1 MILSLEELLRE
12 EKPVEVKADPH
23 SLTLNFSKHVDQK
36 AEDLITFNKIFLE
49 NNLYKESYHPENEE
63 HLQDLNFVKNLLK
76 TTDED
81 DTRNVVES
89 LLENKSDF
97 VEEKAK
103 VAYEVF
109 KKYLSNTHYYNVVMD
124 NLSNYKLLILRKL
137 DDTKN
142 ELYQRLLDEVEA
154 LFKNVES
161 VWDWFLNHVTIN
173 MGDVNIKL
181 CDYLQDKE
189 DTVSN
194 ELQMSLR
201 KVKELKAKMENNNL
215 SNESLDVYQDYIRML
230 NKRHRLNIQGNYKD
244 PFGTLEYNKKVTS
257 NLVNDCIGLIKT
269 KQRLV

>member
-1 MILSLEELLRE
+1 
-12 EKPVEVKADPH
+12 
-23 SLTLNFSKHVDQK
+23 
-36 AEDLITFNKIFLE
+36 
-49 NNLYKESYHPENEE
+49 
-63 HLQDLNFVKNLLK
+63 
-76 TTDED
+76 
-81 DTRNVVES
+81 
-89 LLENKSDF
+89 
-97 VEEKAK
+97 
-103 VAYEVF
+103 
-109 KKYLSNTHYYNVVMD
+109 MD

-173 MGDVNIKL
+173 MGNVNIKL